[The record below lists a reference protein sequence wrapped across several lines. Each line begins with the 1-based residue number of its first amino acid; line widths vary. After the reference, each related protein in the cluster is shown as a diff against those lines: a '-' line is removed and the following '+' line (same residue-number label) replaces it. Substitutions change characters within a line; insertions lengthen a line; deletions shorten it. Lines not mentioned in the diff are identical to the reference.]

1 MIKAVIYDFDG
12 TLVDNLH
19 LHIDAYR
26 ETLLKLGV
34 KADNKKII
42 KKCFNKLD
50 GQAARN
56 FGVDVKLFSRYYYQ
70 GIIERNKYLKLI
82 PGVTSVLKQI
92 KKMNLFLGL
101 GSLRNQME
109 IKKIK
114 KVISLEKYFDVIVP
128 HSKKHPKKPE
138 IFSEVVRKL
147 KLSPK
152 QVLFV
157 GDATNDLQATKKI
170 GAHSVLFFP
179 KGRQEYYSLNSLKK
193 LKPEYIIENHKE
205 IIGILRELDV

>member
-19 LHIDAYR
+19 LHMDAYR

-34 KADNKKII
+34 KADNKEII

-56 FGVDVKLFSRYYYQ
+56 FGVDVKLFSKYYYQ
-70 GIIERNKYLKLI
+70 GIIDRNKYLKLI
-82 PGVTSVLKQI
+82 PGTASILKQI

-114 KVISLEKYFDVIVP
+114 KVILLEKYFDVIVP
-128 HSKKHPKKPE
+128 HSKKHREKPE
-138 IFSEVVRKL
+138 IFDEVVRKL
-147 KLSPK
+147 KLIPK

-157 GDATNDLQATKKI
+157 GDAENDIGAAKKI

-193 LKPEYIIENHKE
+193 LKPEYIIDNHKE